1 MSDLEKS
8 DRLHQL
14 MSEIASYRKRTIINV
29 IKEGLCW
36 KEINRDK
43 LWKSFSHVKSF
54 RQYCEKECGVTHS
67 TVYSY
72 MKVAEVFGEEIVK
85 RFSDEAT
92 SPTLISLDPSRLIHS
107 SSLAT
112 ESTASEWL
120 EKAISHNKEDWED
133 DLNEARNKPMK
144 LDCEHLEKEPWERC
158 KKCNKFFPL

>member
-1 MSDLEKS
+1 MDSLEKS

-14 MSEIASYRKRTIINV
+14 MSEIASYRKRTIFSMIQ
-29 IKEGLCW
+29 EGYCW
-36 KEINRDK
+36 KEIIGDK
-43 LWKSFSHVKSF
+43 LWKVLPHVKSG
-54 RQYCEKECGVTHS
+54 RQYCEKECGVSHT

-72 MKVAEVFGEEIVK
+72 IKVAEVFGELVIK
-85 RFSDEAT
+85 MLSDDAQAT
-92 SPTLISLDPSRLIHS
+92 ALIPLHESRLIHAA
-107 SSLAT
+107 SLAT